1 MLEYLVIFGRGGVI
15 LWTFGQ
21 LLNVKGNAT
30 NSLIRTCLL
39 EDRGGEGSY
48 TYRPPTGSQ
57 YTLKWKFHN
66 VRPASEV
73 GMYTSELMALSV
85 LDVCEPY
92 PCAAL
97 SHDSL

>member
-48 TYRPPTGSQ
+48 TYRPPVGSQ

-66 VRPASEV
+66 VCSP
-73 GMYTSELMALSV
+73 TTALYVYLLHSG
-85 LDVCEPY
+85 LCYSCP
-92 PCAAL
+92 
-97 SHDSL
+97 

>member
-48 TYRPPTGSQ
+48 TYRPAVGSK

-66 VRPASEV
+66 VRTHYS
-73 GMYTSELMALSV
+73 GLSM
-85 LDVCEPY
+85 
-92 PCAAL
+92 
-97 SHDSL
+97 

>member
-21 LLNVKGNAT
+21 LLNVKGHST

-48 TYRPPTGSQ
+48 TYRPPVGSQ

-66 VRPASEV
+66 VCTLSSSHIV
-73 GMYTSELMALSV
+73 QVMHTSCCL
-85 LDVCEPY
+85 CIP
-92 PCAAL
+92 
-97 SHDSL
+97 SHICCLEAT